1 MRIAAVRTHDGRKL
15 AVDVDGDGEYRRLEL
30 DRDLLS
36 LIQRGVDPQELPVG
50 AAVEGA
56 LAAPLRPG
64 RSSGSGSTISTHPRA
79 EAAQPSQP
87 LVSS

>member
-1 MRIAAVRTHDGRKL
+1 MRIAAVRTRDGRKL
-15 AVDVDGDGEYRRLEL
+15 AVDVDGEHRRLEL

-50 AAVEGA
+50 AAVEGE